1 MLLFKISGNFIRV
14 ICFLLGALFLL
25 SSCAE
30 TQLIVHT
37 AKRLTTS
44 KPSPVKAKGR
54 YKIGNPYQIK
64 GIWYHPKVDYGY
76 NRTGVASWYGP
87 GFHGKKTANG
97 EIYDQNG
104 LTAAHKTLPMPSL
117 VQVTNLENGRSL
129 RLRINDRGPYA
140 YGRIIDLS
148 RRGAQL
154 LGFHRQ
160 GTARVRVQVLE
171 SESRLL
177 AHHAMSG
184 NIMAS
189 IGSPISSDIKLP
201 KAGVDKDILLPP
213 KGASAVS
220 AQKIPQNSKNSV
232 IRRSIVSERT
242 SVSSVQPDGQITTVA
257 IKPSD
262 IFIQV
267 GAFTQFQNAH
277 QAAARLSI
285 LNNVAVTSAI
295 VNGKEF
301 FRVRAGPITTLGDA
315 DFLLESILRSGFDA
329 ARLVVD

>member
-1 MLLFKISGNFIRV
+1 MLLFKISGNFLRV
-14 ICFLLGALFLL
+14 IFFLLGALFLL

-30 TQLIVHT
+30 TQLIAHT
-37 AKRLTTS
+37 AKKLTKS
-44 KPSPVKAKGR
+44 KPSPVKAKGK

-76 NRTGVASWYGP
+76 NRTGIASWYGP

-97 EIYDQNG
+97 ELYDQNA

-171 SESRLL
+171 SESRLM

-189 IGSPISSDIKLP
+189 IGSPIPTDIKLP
-201 KAGVDKDILLPP
+201 KADVDKDILLPP
-213 KGASAVS
+213 KGASTVS
-220 AQKIPQNSKNSV
+220 VQNIPQDSKNSL
-232 IRRSIVSERT
+232 IRRSTVRERT
-242 SVSSVQPDGQITTVA
+242 TVGLVQPDGEITTVD
-257 IKPSD
+257 IEPSN

-285 LNNVAVTSAI
+285 LNNVSVTSAI

-301 FRVRAGPITTLGDA
+301 FRVRAGPIKTLSDA
-315 DFLLESILRSGFDA
+315 DFLLESILHSGFDA
-329 ARLVVD
+329 ARLIVD